1 MATEKEQSTA
11 TPSTSKQ
18 EDRSSQGTGLIPK
31 SQEGSMAKPH
41 RSGLFGLPLTPQE
54 MLRMSPFSLLGRIT
68 EEFDRILQPSLSE
81 SETANIAWIP
91 TVEISQVDGKYRIL
105 AELPGLSPNEVR
117 VEVDDD
123 AVILQGER
131 QVEREA
137 NEGGIRRSER
147 QFGMF
152 YRRIPLPEGVDPEQA
167 RAKFH
172 DGILE
177 ITMPAPNKQT
187 ERRQI
192 QVEADSKPSSDASKH
207 AA

>member
-11 TPSTSKQ
+11 TPPTSKE
-18 EDRSSQGTGLIPK
+18 EDRSSQGTGLIRK
-31 SQEGSMAKPH
+31 SQEGAIAKRQ
-41 RSGLFGLPLTPQE
+41 RSSAFGLPLSPQE

-68 EEFDRILQPSLSE
+68 EEFDRMLQPFLPE
-81 SETANIAWIP
+81 NETANIAWIP
-91 TVEISQVDGKYRIL
+91 TVEISQLDGTYHIL

-152 YRRIPLPEGVDPEQA
+152 YRRIPLPEGANPEQA
-167 RAKFH
+167 KAKFH

-192 QVEADSKPSSDASKH
+192 QVEGDSKPSSDTSKH

>member
-11 TPSTSKQ
+11 TPPSSKE
-18 EDRSSQGTGLIPK
+18 EDRSSPGTGLIRK
-31 SQEGSMAKPH
+31 SQEGSIAKRQRP
-41 RSGLFGLPLTPQE
+41 GVFGLPLTPQE
-54 MLRMSPFSLLGRIT
+54 MLRMSPFSLLGRMT
-68 EEFDRILQPSLSE
+68 EEFDRILQPILSE

-91 TVEISQVDGKYRIL
+91 TVEISHQDGKYHIL

-152 YRRIPLPEGVDPEQA
+152 YRRIPLPEGADPEQA
-167 RAKFH
+167 KAKFH

-192 QVEADSKPSSDASKH
+192 QLEADSKASSDTAKH

>member
-1 MATEKEQSTA
+1 MATQKKKSKE
-11 TPSTSKQ
+11 TPTRKE
-18 EDRSSQGTGLIPK
+18 EDRSSQGTGLIRK
-31 SQEGSMAKPH
+31 SQEGGMAKRQ
-41 RSGLFGLPLTPQE
+41 RSGVFGLPLTPQE

-68 EEFDRILQPSLSE
+68 EEFDRILQPFFSE
-81 SETANIAWIP
+81 SDTPNIAWIP
-91 TVEISQVDGKYRIL
+91 TVEVSQHDGKYHIL
-105 AELPGLSPNEVR
+105 AELPGLSPNEVQ

-152 YRRIPLPEGVDPEQA
+152 YRRIPLPEGADPAQA
-167 RAKFH
+167 KARFH

-192 QVEADSKPSSDASKH
+192 QVEADSKPSSDTAKH

>member
-11 TPSTSKQ
+11 TPPTSKQ
-18 EDRSSQGTGLIPK
+18 EDRSSQGTGLIRK
-31 SQEGSMAKPH
+31 SQEGSIAKRH

-54 MLRMSPFSLLGRIT
+54 MLRLSPFSLLGRIT

-152 YRRIPLPEGVDPEQA
+152 YRRIPLPEGADPEQA
-167 RAKFH
+167 KAKFH

-192 QVEADSKPSSDASKH
+192 QVEAESKPSSDTAKH

>member
-11 TPSTSKQ
+11 TPPTSKE
-18 EDRSSQGTGLIPK
+18 EDRSSQGTGLIRK
-31 SQEGSMAKPH
+31 SQEGGMAKRQ
-41 RSGLFGLPLTPQE
+41 RSGVFGLPLTPQE

-68 EEFDRILQPSLSE
+68 EEFDRIFQPFSSE
-81 SETANIAWIP
+81 SDTANIAWIP
-91 TVEISQVDGKYRIL
+91 TVEVSQHDGKYHIL
-105 AELPGLSPNEVR
+105 AELPGLSPSEVR
-117 VEVDDD
+117 VEVDED

-152 YRRIPLPEGVDPEQA
+152 YRRIPLPEGADPEQA
-167 RAKFH
+167 KAKFH

-177 ITMPAPNKQT
+177 ITMPAPDRQAK
-187 ERRQI
+187 RRQI
-192 QVEADSKPSSDASKH
+192 QIEADSKSSSDQTKQ

>member
-11 TPSTSKQ
+11 TPPTSKE
-18 EDRSSQGTGLIPK
+18 EDRSSQGTGLIRK
-31 SQEGSMAKPH
+31 SQEGSMAKRQ
-41 RSGLFGLPLTPQE
+41 RSSVFGSPLTPQE

-68 EEFDRILQPSLSE
+68 EEFDRILQPFLSE
-81 SETANIAWIP
+81 SETANIAWVP
-91 TVEISQVDGKYRIL
+91 TVEISQLDGTYHIL

-131 QVEREA
+131 QVKREA

-152 YRRIPLPEGVDPEQA
+152 YRRIPLPEGADPEQA
-167 RAKFH
+167 KAKFH

-192 QVEADSKPSSDASKH
+192 QVEADSKPSSDVSKH